1 MNTFDMYKKGTRKS
15 VNTSRYP
22 FRKKIKAE
30 NAPDTLQALW
40 RRVQTC
46 SLFKKNKSG

>member
-1 MNTFDMYKKGTRKS
+1 MNTFDVCKIGTRKS
-15 VNTSRYP
+15 VNASSYP

-30 NAPDTLQALW
+30 NALDTPKALW
-40 RRVQTC
+40 RRIQSC